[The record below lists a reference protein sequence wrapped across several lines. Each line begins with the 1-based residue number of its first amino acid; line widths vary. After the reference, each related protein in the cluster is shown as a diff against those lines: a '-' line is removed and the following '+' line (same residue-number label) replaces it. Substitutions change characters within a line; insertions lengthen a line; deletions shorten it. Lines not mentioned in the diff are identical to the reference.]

1 MPAAGA
7 RPKATK
13 IYLIY
18 SEKKSP
24 KNSAYFVYT
33 YPNITKILLERFTWL
48 SLSYDLISYTLF
60 LLFLHF
66 FIILR
71 FSSLSSSCSIQS
83 RFLLE
88 QVHRFQRSIS
98 WKRILFRLVKKW
110 YHRCL
115 SICLLLLF
123 HTRGSS
129 QVPEKRNQLFGTI
142 DNLLTHFEWANTDE
156 EVFMCLWKKVSVIVA
171 RRVLFKR
178 NIMHPIFWRRITSK
192 IYFFLS
198 SAYVKWNW
206 LQTVL
211 TESSCCHELLNS
223 VKLNHFCP
231 YSFIRL
237 STSLFLSKAGFCLKL
252 WDEKKKAQ
260 YFILILPLC
269 AKSFKD
275 WT

>member
-13 IYLIY
+13 IYLIDCAW
-18 SEKKSP
+18 SRNLP
-24 KNSAYFVYT
+24 KT
-33 YPNITKILLERFTWL
+33 QHT
-48 SLSYDLISYTLF
+48 SYTHTLT
-60 LLFLHF
+60 LLKYFSSASHDSHFHTIWLVILYFYYFYIF

-142 DNLLTHFEWANTDE
+142 DNLLTHFEWENTDE
-156 EVFMCLWKKVSVIVA
+156 EVSVIVG

-178 NIMHPIFWRRITSK
+178 NIMRRQWCRETKS
-192 IYFFLS
+192 FL
-198 SAYVKWNW
+198 
-206 LQTVL
+206 
-211 TESSCCHELLNS
+211 
-223 VKLNHFCP
+223 P
-231 YSFIRL
+231 
-237 STSLFLSKAGFCLKL
+237 
-252 WDEKKKAQ
+252 
-260 YFILILPLC
+260 LILC
-269 AKSFKD
+269 
-275 WT
+275 